1 MTIKPYDTWEKTSIE
16 LEEKKHMVT
25 NERLGNEAIPFGS
38 INYQW
43 VKLLSQMQ
51 DDDELFSFRS
61 DDRSWAR
68 LAGTE
73 GIALVRNGVIVDEII
88 TLMN

>member
-1 MTIKPYDTWEKTSIE
+1 MNKNPYPTWEKISVAE
-16 LEEKKHMVT
+16 AEEKNMVKD
-25 NERLGNEAIPFGS
+25 ERLGNEAIPFGL

-51 DDDELFSFRS
+51 DGDELFSFRS

-73 GIALVRNGVIVDEII
+73 GIALVRGKEIVDEIV
-88 TLMN
+88 TCMN